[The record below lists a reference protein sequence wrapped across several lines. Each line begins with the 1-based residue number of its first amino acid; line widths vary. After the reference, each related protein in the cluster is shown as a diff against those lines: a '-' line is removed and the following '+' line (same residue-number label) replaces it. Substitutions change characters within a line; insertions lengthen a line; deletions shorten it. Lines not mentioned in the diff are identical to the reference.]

1 MSDNSRYAH
10 IEGRRDIV
18 FDVNAKSILGKID
31 AVVFDLDGTLTDSK
45 IGRASCR
52 ERV

>member
-18 FDVNAKSILGKID
+18 LMLMQRVFLEKLMLLSLILM
-31 AVVFDLDGTLTDSK
+31 
-45 IGRASCR
+45 
-52 ERV
+52 EP